1 MKNMISI
8 RDDKQP
14 EFFLKEK
21 KNQKKGY
28 LKPPRSLLS
37 WKLWFWVGKVYFLK
51 DSGYISGWWN

>member
-21 KNQKKGY
+21 KKPKKR
-28 LKPPRSLLS
+28 LSQASKKPFVMKTLILS
-37 WKLWFWVGKVYFLK
+37 WQGLF
-51 DSGYISGWWN
+51 S